1 MNTEQFV
8 SLIKRIVAEYANA
21 HLDKSD
27 CKESRKTMFLLCG
40 CVKPYRTARLW
51 RAQRFL
57 TVCTMR

>member
-27 CKESRKTMFLLCG
+27 CKEITENDVSLCG
-40 CVKPYRTARLW
+40 CVKPYRIARLW

-57 TVCTMR
+57 TGCTMR